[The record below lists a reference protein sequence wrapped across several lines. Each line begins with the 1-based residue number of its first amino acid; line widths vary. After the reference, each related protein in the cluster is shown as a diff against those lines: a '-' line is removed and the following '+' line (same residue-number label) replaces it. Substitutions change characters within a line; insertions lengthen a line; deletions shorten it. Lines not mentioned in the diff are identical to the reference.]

1 MATSPLLD
9 SSLMQTPLQ
18 APGAACSPKD
28 VGKEEDQREEALF
41 LQAETRAWFQKTQ
54 AHELLQHGA
63 ATIWF
68 HGFITR
74 R

>member
-1 MATSPLLD
+1 
-9 SSLMQTPLQ
+9 MQAPLQ
-18 APGAACSPKD
+18 VPAAACNPKD
-28 VGKEEDQREEALF
+28 VGKEEVPREEALF

>member
-1 MATSPLLD
+1 
-9 SSLMQTPLQ
+9 MQAPLQ
-18 APGAACSPKD
+18 APGAACNPKD
-28 VGKEEDQREEALF
+28 VGKEEVPREEALF

-63 ATIWF
+63 APIWF

>member
-1 MATSPLLD
+1 MATSPSLN
-9 SSLMQTPLQ
+9 SSPFQAPPQ

-28 VGKEEDQREEALF
+28 MGKEEVPREEGMS
-41 LQAETRAWFQKTQ
+41 LQAETQAWFQKTQ

-63 ATIWF
+63 APAWF

>member
-1 MATSPLLD
+1 MP
-9 SSLMQTPLQ
+9 
-18 APGAACSPKD
+18 
-28 VGKEEDQREEALF
+28 REEALI

-54 AHELLQHGA
+54 AHELLQRGTA
-63 ATIWF
+63 PIWF